1 MQYLQK
7 IFNFGVANKP
17 FSSGHKIKLTNIVCF
32 FSFLASGLYT
42 LNYFL
47 ILNQPQVALINTLF
61 TIAYLAIVIL
71 NYYDLPRLAK
81 ISFFSLL
88 MLHLVVCTNIYVT
101 NKTGFHL
108 YFFLVPTGAYLLFD
122 LKDKYE
128 KLILSLIAT
137 ILFFFCENTYNETPL
152 IVLTDEMNHLL
163 YQSVVF
169 VNMIEV
175 IFVLTLFVNHIE
187 RNELKLYHQAQ
198 TDSLTGIANRR
209 HFFEQVEVELD
220 IAYKQKRPYSIM
232 MFDLDHFKQV
242 NDKFGHQAGDQC
254 LIEVINRV
262 NNTIRDNDFVA
273 RIGGEEFV
281 IAMPET
287 TLNEANNIAER
298 IKISISEAPIL
309 LHDGAQSITCTAS
322 FGIANL
328 TSDANNVKSLL
339 INADKALYQA
349 KMNGRNRVQIFKKDL
364 LNPLSL

>member
-42 LNYFL
+42 LNYFI

-61 TIAYLAIVIL
+61 TLAYLAIVIL
-71 NYYDLPRLAK
+71 NYYHLPRLAK
-81 ISFFSLL
+81 ISFFTLL
-88 MLHLVVCTNIYVT
+88 MLHLVVCTNVYVT

-128 KLILSLIAT
+128 KLILSFIAT
-137 ILFFFCENTYNETPL
+137 VLFFYCENTYNETPL
-152 IVLTDEMNHLL
+152 ITLTDEMNHLI
-163 YQSVVF
+163 YQSVIF

-198 TDSLTGIANRR
+198 TDPLTGIANRR
-209 HFFEQVEVELD
+209 HFFEQVEIELD
-220 IAYKQKRPYSIM
+220 VARSLKRPYSIV

-242 NDKFGHQAGDQC
+242 NDTYGHQAGDQC
-254 LIEVINRV
+254 LVEVIKRV
-262 NNTIRDNDFVA
+262 NETIRDTDFVA

-287 TLNEANNIAER
+287 MLNEANSIAER
-298 IKISISEAPIL
+298 IRININKTPVKLEDNLQTINCS
-309 LHDGAQSITCTAS
+309 AS
-322 FGIANL
+322 FGIAHL
-328 TSDANNVKSLL
+328 TSEACSTKALL

-349 KMNGRNRVQIFKKDL
+349 KTNGRNRVQLFKKEL
-364 LNPLSL
+364 IEVNS